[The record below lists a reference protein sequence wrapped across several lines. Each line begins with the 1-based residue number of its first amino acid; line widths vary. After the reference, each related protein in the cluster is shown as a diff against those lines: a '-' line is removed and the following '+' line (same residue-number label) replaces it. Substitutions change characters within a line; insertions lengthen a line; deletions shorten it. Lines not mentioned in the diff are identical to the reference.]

1 MKNKVKKNTVL
12 VIEDEEDVRNFVS
25 RLLELEGYEVL
36 TAETGE
42 SGLDIARASEISLV
56 VLDLKLP
63 GMDGW
68 AVIKEMR
75 GNASLSGVP
84 VILFTA
90 AVNALE
96 RAKAQKLA
104 NTYYLPK
111 PVNVVTM
118 KTLVKRILN
127 SAR

>member
-1 MKNKVKKNTVL
+1 MTDNDKKNTVL
-12 VIEDEEDVRNFVS
+12 IIEDEEDIRNLVS
-25 RLLELEGYEVL
+25 RILGLEGYRVL
-36 TAETGE
+36 AAKSGE
-42 SGLDIARASEISLV
+42 SGLQITRGNEISLLI
-56 VLDLKLP
+56 LDLKLP

-75 GNASLSGVP
+75 GDASLSGVP
-84 VILFTA
+84 IILFTA

-127 SAR
+127 SER